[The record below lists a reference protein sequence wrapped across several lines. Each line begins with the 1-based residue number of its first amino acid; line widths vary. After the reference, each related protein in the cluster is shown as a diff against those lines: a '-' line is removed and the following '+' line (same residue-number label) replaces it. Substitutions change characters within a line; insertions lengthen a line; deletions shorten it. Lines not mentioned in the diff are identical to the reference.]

1 MCVFMDIFGYVKC
14 LIYFVFFMII
24 MVMNDNKYW
33 FYFYVG
39 YMLWCDVN
47 LYYICFDYF
56 MWIKKWFCY
65 LIEK

>member
-56 MWIKKWFCY
+56 M
-65 LIEK
+65 